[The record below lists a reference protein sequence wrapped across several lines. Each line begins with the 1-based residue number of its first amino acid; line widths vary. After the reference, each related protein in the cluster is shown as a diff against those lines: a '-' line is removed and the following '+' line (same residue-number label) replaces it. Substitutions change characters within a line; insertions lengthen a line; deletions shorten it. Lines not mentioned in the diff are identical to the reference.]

1 MRTTLN
7 TALHM
12 ASHTECNGYEI
23 DNFWPQPDGS
33 TRLLCDDYDVAF
45 VDAMQTVDINSDGD
59 CVAVSTDGEKLYF
72 TFRVLHPL
80 SEKDI

>member
-1 MRTTLN
+1 MRTALN

-59 CVAVSTDGEKLYF
+59 CVAVGSEGEKLIF

>member
-33 TRLLCDDYDVAF
+33 TRLLCDDYVA
-45 VDAMQTVDINSDGD
+45 S
-59 CVAVSTDGEKLYF
+59 
-72 TFRVLHPL
+72 VLGNEVEIPEEL
-80 SEKDI
+80 I